1 MATFKNDYERRDI
14 NAYKVIGFSVLGI
27 AILVILLIL
36 LNDYFLIE
44 KNEMVY
50 QTNLKPVSSELRD
63 LRSWEKDVLSNFKLL
78 NADQGIYQIP
88 IERAMQLMAEEGF
101 QKRLQRLKKSR

>member
-1 MATFKNDYERRDI
+1 MSAVKNDYERRDI
-14 NAYKVIGFSVLGI
+14 NAYKVIGYSIFGVI
-27 AILVILLIL
+27 ILVVILVL

-50 QTNLKPVSSELRD
+50 ETNLKPVSTDLRD
-63 LRSWEKDVLSNFKLL
+63 LRSWEADVLHNYKLL
-78 NADQGIYQIP
+78 DAEHGVYQIP

-101 QKRLQRLKKSR
+101 QNRLQQLKKSR